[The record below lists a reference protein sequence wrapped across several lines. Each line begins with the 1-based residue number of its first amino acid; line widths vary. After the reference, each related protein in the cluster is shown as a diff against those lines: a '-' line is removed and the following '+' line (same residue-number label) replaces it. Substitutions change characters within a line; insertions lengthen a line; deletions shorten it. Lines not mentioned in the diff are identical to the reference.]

1 MKKLIALLL
10 AMMMVLTFAACG
22 NTTPE
27 ETDPTPTPG
36 QSVSTEGTTL
46 TTNLWSLTYDDSLWV
61 YEEDDF
67 YDNEEYAKV
76 IMMIPD
82 EEDSYVTSVEIAVSL
97 DDHEEFRDY
106 LDTYGFDAYDYVV
119 NEAYDLVNIGTVDCL
134 MNEGT
139 YWGEDCLRYF
149 GRVEDASVTVFVE
162 ILGQY
167 EDSAVEDL
175 LAGLEIFAENIDNVD
190 APWPWDGEPFSGSD
204 ASEMAGTYTV
214 SSQWVPFPNCVIT
227 KETFDHA
234 VAVDGT
240 KAYILGEEKLHR
252 YDFTGDSLVL
262 DMDMEQDGDF
272 GNIQRT
278 NDGTIWISGFMEPL
292 ISIRD
297 GVQTASY
304 EGTDEVTMHPSGQW
318 GISWFS
324 GPECKKITLSGG
336 AISETDMNFAEVSTI
351 STLLIDEN
359 YIYVCGSAADDSGHK
374 VFIYDTNGSL
384 KMTLA
389 DEEGEGLGSITFMAQ
404 TVNGFLGLDGN
415 MREVILWTADGSY
428 IGAIDDSDLFGT
440 HYPWFCGGTQLS
452 DGSILVIMTEDRE
465 DESAME
471 LIAFVLKVA

>member
-1 MKKLIALLL
+1 
-10 AMMMVLTFAACG
+10 
-22 NTTPE
+22 
-27 ETDPTPTPG
+27 
-36 QSVSTEGTTL
+36 
-46 TTNLWSLTYDDSLWV
+46 
-61 YEEDDF
+61 
-67 YDNEEYAKV
+67 
-76 IMMIPD
+76 
-82 EEDSYVTSVEIAVSL
+82 
-97 DDHEEFRDY
+97 
-106 LDTYGFDAYDYVV
+106 
-119 NEAYDLVNIGTVDCL
+119 
-134 MNEGT
+134 
-139 YWGEDCLRYF
+139 
-149 GRVEDASVTVFVE
+149 
-162 ILGQY
+162 
-167 EDSAVEDL
+167 
-175 LAGLEIFAENIDNVD
+175 
-190 APWPWDGEPFSGSD
+190 
-204 ASEMAGTYTV
+204 
-214 SSQWVPFPNCVIT
+214 
-227 KETFDHA
+227 
-234 VAVDGT
+234 
-240 KAYILGEEKLHR
+240 
-252 YDFTGDSLVL
+252 
-262 DMDMEQDGDF
+262 
-272 GNIQRT
+272 
-278 NDGTIWISGFMEPL
+278 
-292 ISIRD
+292 
-297 GVQTASY
+297 
-304 EGTDEVTMHPSGQW
+304 MHPSGQW